1 MDGRWGWRSTAS
13 KHWWNRIYPKLCD
26 MERLTWAKLKE
37 TSGGRSQGTNHHPVS
52 VGHLIAAAQ
61 TRLRELRQDDV
72 DELFSLRLTGR
83 ARVYGI
89 RDGRALKLL
98 WYDHNHEIYPISR

>member
-1 MDGRWGWRSTAS
+1 
-13 KHWWNRIYPKLCD
+13 

-37 TSGGRSQGTNHHPVS
+37 TSGGMSQGTNHDPVS

-61 TRLRELRQDDV
+61 TRLRELRHDDV